1 MIFYIKHMSKNEKGI
16 HTKTQVISQTL
27 GLTNK
32 NHFLYQNMPQHIEK
46 ENYKAQVTR
55 QTIGRVDKQIHIPY
69 QNLFPSIE

>member
-55 QTIGRVDKQIHIPY
+55 QTIGRLINKTTFHIKTCFQI
-69 QNLFPSIE
+69 